1 MSAQREA
8 ATLRTHEG
16 AQFATTHWSVVL
28 AAGDRHSPQE
38 AEALERLC
46 RAYWYPLYAYTR
58 RYGFGPE
65 DAQDLTQEF
74 LLHLLERGSVATVA
88 REKGRF
94 RSFLLAALK
103 YFLANERDR
112 ARTQKRGGDLR
123 RIDWDAL
130 TAEQRYALEPASPP
144 DAPKLYDRRWA
155 MTLLDRVVNRMEE
168 EHRASGK
175 EQLFTELHGCL
186 LGDTQSLPYEAV
198 AQRLGVSP
206 GAVKTAMHR
215 MRRRFQELIRSEVAQ
230 TVATPSDIDD
240 ELRYLCRVMTGE

>member
-1 MSAQREA
+1 MSAEREA
-8 ATLRTHEG
+8 VTPPTQAG
-16 AQFATTHWSVVL
+16 AQFTTTHWSVVL
-28 AAGDRHSPQE
+28 AAGDRHSPQ
-38 AEALERLC
+38 ATDALERLC
-46 RAYWYPLYAYTR
+46 RAYWYPLYAYIR
-58 RYGFGPE
+58 RYGFGME

-130 TAEQRYALEPASPP
+130 TAEQRYALEPAGPP
-144 DAPKLYDRRWA
+144 DAHKLYDRRWA

-168 EHRASGK
+168 EHRTAGK
-175 EQLFTELHGCL
+175 EQLFAELHGCL
-186 LGDTQSLPYEAV
+186 LGDTESLPYEPV
-198 AQRLGVSP
+198 AQRLRMSP
-206 GAVKTAMHR
+206 GAVKTAVHR
-215 MRRRFQELIRSEVAQ
+215 MRRRFQELIRSEIAQ
-230 TVATPSDIDD
+230 TVATPSEVED
-240 ELRYLCRVMTGE
+240 ELRSLCGVIASG